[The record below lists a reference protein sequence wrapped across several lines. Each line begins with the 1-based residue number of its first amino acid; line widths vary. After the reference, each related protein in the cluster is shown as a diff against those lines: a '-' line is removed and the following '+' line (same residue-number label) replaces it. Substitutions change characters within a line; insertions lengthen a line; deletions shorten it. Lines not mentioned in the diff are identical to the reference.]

1 MPICE
6 TMRSDGRRCQS
17 DTVHRDGIPEHLH
30 FCNMHSRFY
39 LQRVER
45 ANGEHHQPGRCQSF
59 NAGIWCPDMC
69 REGSF
74 LCQHHHDRN
83 EATLRRTL
91 NREGRRTRIQ
101 ATVAILMAEV
111 PAPPWREVVQ
121 TFVNQLDPD
130 NILYQ
135 VGLEYYI
142 LRFGGHI
149 AEYQQYWA
157 WAEAGMNGPAPVF
170 EPPPPIHQPRAEDR
184 ELARLVRDNQNVHTS
199 HVSRQTNE
207 AVDRLLAV
215 AVPDTQQTELT
226 LVRNWVQMA
235 PPPRISH
242 LIRTMTDV
250 NRWFH
255 QETCRDNNDRL
266 YNRVMR
272 GLVALVNQQSEE
284 RRRELF
290 KRLWEECYES
300 VNMCCEGHL
309 SRLCNVMVGFDDAFR
324 PPVSTGEVL
333 QTKMAMIAGLDV
345 PTEMKRT
352 HAIAVMNELG
362 VPEDQRAAW
371 LDAF

>member
-6 TMRSDGRRCQS
+6 TFKGDGRRCQA
-17 DTVHRDGIPEHLH
+17 DAVHHDGLPEHVH
-30 FCNMHSRFY
+30 FCAYHIRIYQM
-39 LQRVER
+39 RVGR
-45 ANGEHHQPGRCQSF
+45 ANGEHHQAGRCQSF
-59 NAGIWCPDMC
+59 NVGIWCPDMC

-74 LCQHHHDRN
+74 FCEHHHNRN
-83 EATLRRTL
+83 ELALRRTL
-91 NREGRRTRIQ
+91 DRERIQQRVQ

-130 NILYQ
+130 QILYQ
-135 VGLEYYI
+135 VGVQYFI
-142 LRFGGHI
+142 ARFGGHVD
-149 AEYQQYWA
+149 EFRQYWT
-157 WAEAGMNGPAPVF
+157 WVEHGMHGPEPVF
-170 EPPPPIHQPRAEDR
+170 EPPPPIRVPRVDDR
-184 ELARLVRDNQNVHTS
+184 ELARLVRDNQNVHTAY
-199 HVSRQTNE
+199 VSRQTNE

-215 AVPDTQQTELT
+215 VVPDSQQTELT
-226 LVRNWVQMA
+226 LVRNWVLMS
-235 PPPRISH
+235 PPPRMGN
-242 LIRTMTDV
+242 LIRTMSDV

-255 QETCRDNNDRL
+255 QSTCRENNDRL

-272 GLVALVNQQSEE
+272 GLVALVNQQPEE
-284 RRRELF
+284 ARRELF

-300 VNMCCEGHL
+300 VNMCCEGHI
-309 SRLCNVMVGFDDAFR
+309 SRLCNVMVGFDDAFQ